1 MTVLHTDRNEIWL
14 EIGEVKVAGVYRKGD
29 EGTQDI
35 QAWITVTEQTA
46 GIGRRLAIGDW
57 NAHHPDWSL
66 KTNRDNRGTQLQEG
80 MTQLGLNVAKEC
92 FWETFRRG
100 EQQK

>member
-1 MTVLHTDRNEIWL
+1 MTE
-14 EIGEVKVAGVYRKGD
+14 RK
-29 EGTQDI
+29 
-35 QAWITVTEQTA
+35 A

-80 MTQLGLNVAKEC
+80 MTHLGLNVVKEC

-100 EQQK
+100 D